1 MTSISRRLAAGA
13 CTCVL
18 VAVAGIAHAGAQT
31 SVGIT
36 AGDGGLVERD
46 CASGSDYVRVDSSS
60 LPRSRACFFLV
71 KSTGWVAVNVTGSYG
86 IVNELKVP
94 VSVAFKLPEGDVYWQ
109 RVIDPGA
116 VQNIDVDRRGST
128 IVEIQVT
135 PVATSTGA
143 ATGDLSVDTQSPNV
157 VSLRSAGRVASGTM
171 LRLSWTG
178 VELSTLDRN
187 SGFNDRL
194 DASFRV
200 VSALDGSQC
209 VSLEAAG
216 YPGIFL
222 TMQHSGAVVMQS
234 SPSVTGA
241 TWCVSQVA
249 EIPTGVRLA
258 SAVNQNRVLTV
269 GADNG
274 VGTTTARTS
283 ESVWFADQALAF
295 PGK

>member
-216 YPGIFL
+216 YPGIFFDYATFRCSGDAIL
-222 TMQHSGAVVMQS
+222 AVSDRGNMVCLPSCRDSHRGAVGIS
-234 SPSVTGA
+234 SKSKSSAYCGGRQ
-241 TWCVSQVA
+241 WCW
-249 EIPTGVRLA
+249 
-258 SAVNQNRVLTV
+258 NN
-269 GADNG
+269 D
-274 VGTTTARTS
+274 RTY
-283 ESVWFADQALAF
+283 
-295 PGK
+295 